1 MKTPYMKTSL
11 NTLAIRLLGTFII
24 FCGQVPHTFAFDQP
38 AKTVQDASARIKAI
52 VPKTIAKKT
61 SVRADE
67 SLPFSERSLKGERS
81 FHSIIQK
88 TALRYNIDPALI
100 KAIIMVESQYDPN
113 AISGKGAM
121 GLMQLMPVTA
131 RSLGVDDI
139 FNPEQ
144 NIHAGVRHFK
154 FLLKQFDGD
163 IKLALAAYNAGSR
176 PVRRYKDIPP
186 FKATKRYLMKVFRYW
201 EFYRNGKR

>member
-1 MKTPYMKTSL
+1 MKTSSYIS
-11 NTLAIRLLGTFII
+11 AVRLFAALII
-24 FCGQVPHTFAFDQP
+24 VCGSVPHTFAFEQP
-38 AKTVQDASARIKAI
+38 EEAVGEPSAGAQAVVSKTVSENDSR
-52 VPKTIAKKT
+52 
-61 SVRADE
+61 DGNE
-67 SLPFSERSLKGERS
+67 SLLFTERSLKGERS
-81 FHSIIQK
+81 FHLIIQK
-88 TALRYNIDPALI
+88 IALRYNLDPALV
-100 KAIIMVESQYDPN
+100 KAIIMVESEYNPN
-113 AISGKGAM
+113 AISGKGAK

-163 IKLALAAYNAGSR
+163 IKLALAAYNAGSKS
-176 PVRRYKDIPP
+176 VRRYKDIPP

-201 EFYRNGKR
+201 EFYKKGEH

>member
-1 MKTPYMKTSL
+1 LT
-11 NTLAIRLLGTFII
+11 IRLLGALVIV
-24 FCGQVPHTFAFDQP
+24 CGYVPHTYAFDP
-38 AKTVQDASARIKAI
+38 SEKSVQEASTGPQAV
-52 VPKTIAKKT
+52 VPKTVSKH
-61 SVRADE
+61 E
-67 SLPFSERSLKGERS
+67 SSEEKERPPFTERSLKGERS
-81 FHSIIQK
+81 FHSIIQR
-88 TALRYNIDPALI
+88 TALRYNIDPALV
-100 KAIIMVESQYDPN
+100 KAIIMVESEYNPN

-154 FLLKQFDGD
+154 FLLEQFDGD

-176 PVRRYKDIPP
+176 SVRRYKDIPP

-201 EFYRNGKR
+201 EFYKNGKR